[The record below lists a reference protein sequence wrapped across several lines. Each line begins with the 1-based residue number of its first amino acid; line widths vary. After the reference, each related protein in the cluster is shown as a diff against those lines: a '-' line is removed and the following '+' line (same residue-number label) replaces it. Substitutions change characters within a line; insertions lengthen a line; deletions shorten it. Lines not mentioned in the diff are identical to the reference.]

1 MRALSSFTGIPRE
14 AQKLGKL
21 RISKAFF
28 LKEA

>member
-1 MRALSSFTGIPRE
+1 MRALSSFNGVLRE
-14 AQKLGKL
+14 AQKFGKL